1 MKKNKKIETF
11 IYEGLGFP
19 IRLINVPLRK
29 VYGEWVFDFS
39 MGIFQ
44 KVVLAMLAKKP
55 SPITGSELR
64 FIINYF
70 EMTYREFAKIFGV
83 SHVAV
88 VKWEKEK
95 SKMNPSTEIYLR
107 FYILNYLKVSDKE
120 FKKLYLKINLE
131 KLANA
136 EIEKTPLEIDVHEIA
151 C

>member
-70 EMTYREFAKIFGV
+70 EMTYREFAKIFWCFPCC
-83 SHVAV
+83 S
-88 VKWEKEK
+88 
-95 SKMNPSTEIYLR
+95 
-107 FYILNYLKVSDKE
+107 
-120 FKKLYLKINLE
+120 
-131 KLANA
+131 
-136 EIEKTPLEIDVHEIA
+136 